1 VTRPRFLADEDLR
14 LEIVLAVRS
23 LEPAIEFQT
32 AVEAGCGGFDD
43 PELLELAASHR
54 LLIVSHDVNT
64 LGAFAEQR
72 IGQGQ
77 FMPGL
82 FLAPQKHSTRSVVD
96 SLLLIWAASE
106 FEEWNDRIEFLPY

>member
-23 LEPAIEFQT
+23 LEPAIEFHT
-32 AVEAGCGGFDD
+32 ALEMGCSGLDD
-43 PELLELAASHR
+43 PELLAFAASHR

-64 LGAFAEQR
+64 LGAFAQQR
-72 IGQGQ
+72 IRQAQ

-82 FLAPQKHSTRSVVD
+82 FLAPQKHSTRNVVD

-106 FEEWNDRIEFLPY
+106 FEEWNDRIEFLPF